1 MKQKQIVLVVIAVFL
16 IFVLWWCNHKSKTEN
31 LSLSQFPVPTCSTC
45 KSCQFYTCG
54 GCGTIY
60 QEQNKADGPCNCGGF
75 TTYKTK
81 MGNTCYDKFLRGI
94 PQPAAIEGFC
104 GCGSPTTPSGAK
116 PPVKGSCT
124 NCSGDPICLQHAGTF
139 DSGSTFLRN
148 LPCPVSFPRIPHT
161 TRVVDSKEMRKTSLL
176 DVYRTLEAGGFIIG
190 AKDEKVAEYT
200 LGKLQEL
207 TNNGCA
213 NGYPDFYYINGPV
226 VVMTKVG
233 DTYYWMYGNPISYIP
248 ETYGNFVNES
258 KNWKLAQTAYQ
269 RAIKRL
275 NGESPI
281 FFYGH

>member
-1 MKQKQIVLVVIAVFL
+1 MCVCVCVYVFD
-16 IFVLWWCNHKSKTEN
+16 E
-31 LSLSQFPVPTCSTC
+31 TCWLA
-45 KSCQFYTCG
+45 F
-54 GCGTIY
+54 
-60 QEQNKADGPCNCGGF
+60 GGF
-75 TTYKTK
+75 VRTDKAP
-81 MGNTCYDKFLRGI
+81 MGI
-94 PQPAAIEGFC
+94 VQI
-104 GCGSPTTPSGAK
+104 SG
-116 PPVKGSCT
+116 VDDFTVSV
-124 NCSGDPICLQHAGTF
+124 AGGNNA
-139 DSGSTFLRN
+139 SRGSTFLRN
-148 LPCPVSFPRIPHT
+148 LPCPVSFPRIPRT
-161 TRVVDSKEMRKTSLL
+161 TGVVDCKEMRKTSLL